1 MWHNFA
7 GVDSVRIAN
16 TNKAVYSN
24 SNILMAKKETIKLDE
39 FVVLVRSMRE
49 AQIKRDAYR
58 MQSVKSAE
66 MTKAL
71 SRLAAMLE
79 QRVDETLSST
89 KQIKQ

>member
-1 MWHNFA
+1 
-7 GVDSVRIAN
+7 
-16 TNKAVYSN
+16 
-24 SNILMAKKETIKLDE
+24 MAKKETIKLDE